1 MDIDH
6 EISRSAGDEVARSR
20 SEARLDARRPD
31 AFLLFCVSACAILLA
46 CASPPPRAHGWT
58 LSKVGLLPV
67 EVTRTVTFYEAGFKE
82 GFERLYFNPVEM
94 GTSNSPG
101 DIILMAIWLLSIP
114 VGLVSGVVE
123 EGRGPSPEEME
134 RIRAVVD
141 PVLPEFD
148 LARVVRGEIAGEL
161 LDLVNATSREAIG
174 RARSKVER
182 VVGVSSLEQAR
193 KEDLTML
200 LEVRIE
206 RIVVN
211 SPWEEN
217 PMGQIRLETV
227 VRVIGPQTGVEIA
240 QYALSNPRAGSPL
253 DWSLLEAGEVGPFAQ
268 RLTEAFEIAG
278 TSLAE
283 AIVEEVWGRK
293 KTGRGMDEGEQL
305 LPIVRLETRSTSGR
319 ALPRTSWR
327 GYAPVPKR
335 ERRTPSRSSLVPAP

>member
-1 MDIDH
+1 
-6 EISRSAGDEVARSR
+6 
-20 SEARLDARRPD
+20 
-31 AFLLFCVSACAILLA
+31 
-46 CASPPPRAHGWT
+46 
-58 LSKVGLLPV
+58 
-67 EVTRTVTFYEAGFKE
+67 
-82 GFERLYFNPVEM
+82 
-94 GTSNSPG
+94 
-101 DIILMAIWLLSIP
+101 
-114 VGLVSGVVE
+114 
-123 EGRGPSPEEME
+123 
-134 RIRAVVD
+134 
-141 PVLPEFD
+141 
-148 LARVVRGEIAGEL
+148 
-161 LDLVNATSREAIG
+161 
-174 RARSKVER
+174 
-182 VVGVSSLEQAR
+182 
-193 KEDLTML
+193 ML

-327 GYAPVPKR
+327 GYAPVPKW